1 MERKLAAQYQLDGRG
16 RTGVGWATGISK
28 YAQGGITVRIAC
40 VLDVDYEDSEFKQPY
55 DGFKNQGHQVTIVG
69 LQPGKELKGKQGKV
83 TTKAETGIDQARPE
97 QFDALFI
104 PGGYSPDHL
113 RADPR
118 MVKFTKSFFDTD
130 KPVLAICHGPQLLIT
145 ARVVKGRKMTA
156 WITIQDDLS
165 QVGANVVDQEVVVD
179 KNLVTSRQPS
189 DIPAFIRESIK
200 LLEKVPVG
208 SR

>member
-1 MERKLAAQYQLDGRG
+1 M
-16 RTGVGWATGISK
+16 
-28 YAQGGITVRIAC
+28 RIAC
-40 VLDVDYEDSEFKQPY
+40 VLDVDYEDSEFKEPY
-55 DGFKNQGHQVTIVG
+55 DAFRRAGHQVSIIG
-69 LQPGKELKGKQGKV
+69 LKAGKELKGKKGTV
-83 TTKAETGIDQARPE
+83 TTKAEVGIDQARPE

-118 MVKFTKSFFDTD
+118 MVAFTKAFFEAD
-130 KPVLAICHGPQLLIT
+130 KPVFAICHGPQLLIT

-156 WITIQDDLS
+156 WKTIQEDLS
-165 QVGANVVDQEVVVD
+165 QVGANVVDQEIVVD

-189 DIPAFIRESIK
+189 DIPAFIRESLK
-200 LLEKVPVG
+200 VLDKVPVG